1 MINMVIT
8 DIQKRKRLLNALYID
23 GEYAVDIDREILL
36 INHVKVG
43 LELNDEDLYKLIS
56 KSNNKRAKDR
66 ALYCLSRRDYS
77 KKELA
82 DKLKKVFGDDAS
94 LYAVDKMEDLGL
106 MNDERFAEK
115 YAHDLMLIK
124 KYSPQRALRELLKKG
139 IDKYISEEVI
149 NNLSPNIHDQI
160 YNLVERKY
168 QKYLIDEK
176 GKRRTVQALM
186 RLGYKWEDIRPVINE
201 FLNQDY

>member
-115 YAHDLMLIK
+115 YARDLMLIK